1 MAETG
6 KIKWFN
12 ENKGYG
18 FISQDTDGKDVFV
31 HYSDIEGDGFRTL
44 SEGEKVEYELA
55 DGPKGPHATIDQCIV
70 QPVSHPFV
78 QAPESSNKRRVDE
91 LLDDETYTIVSA
103 AEVVDSNDTRVI
115 QCREDTGLLQEHL

>member
-18 FISQDTDGKDVFV
+18 FILQESDGKDVFV

-44 SEGEKVEYELA
+44 SEGETVEYELA
-55 DGPKGPHATIDQCIV
+55 DGPKGPHATNV
-70 QPVSHPFV
+70 RKV
-78 QAPESSNKRRVDE
+78 
-91 LLDDETYTIVSA
+91 
-103 AEVVDSNDTRVI
+103 
-115 QCREDTGLLQEHL
+115 